1 MKKYI
6 YIYIY
11 VSMKRSGSA
20 AQIIHMQMLKNI
32 LQKLNMLNIPI
43 VFKVH

>member
-11 VSMKRSGSA
+11 MYGKGSA

-32 LQKLNMLNIPI
+32 LKKLNMLNIPI
-43 VFKVH
+43 VFKIH